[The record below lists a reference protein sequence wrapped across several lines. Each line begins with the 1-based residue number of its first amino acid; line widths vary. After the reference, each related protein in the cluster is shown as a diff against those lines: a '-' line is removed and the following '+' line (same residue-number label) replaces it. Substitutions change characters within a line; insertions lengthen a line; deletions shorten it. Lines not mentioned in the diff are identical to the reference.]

1 MTTLAVQRQAPALA
15 SQDGMTS
22 ETSARQSYGQILKST
37 AMIGGSSAVNVVVGV
52 LRMKV
57 SAVLLGPAGVGL
69 TGLYLSITEVTQS
82 LAGMGLQTSGVRQIA
97 EAVGSN
103 DVNRIARTVT
113 VLRRMAVVLGVLGA
127 LLLIGFARPIARFT
141 FGNHDHVGAVALLA
155 IAVLCREVAAGQ
167 GALIQGMRRI
177 SDLARISILGAVLGA
192 IITIALI
199 YLLHE
204 DGIVPSLIAASA
216 VSLAVSWWYSRR
228 VVVDRP
234 SMVLSQVVT
243 EASALLKLG
252 FAFMASGFLTLG
264 AAYAIRIIVV
274 RMAGMEAAGLY
285 QSAWSLG
292 GLYAGFILQA
302 MGADFYPRLTAVVRN
317 HDECNRL
324 VNEQAQ
330 ISLLLAGPGVLAT
343 LTLAPL
349 VIAVFY
355 SPTFAPAAIILRWVS
370 LGMLLRII
378 AWPMGFII
386 VARGAQAVFFWT
398 EVAATV
404 VHVGLAWLL
413 VSRFGVAGAG
423 MAFMALY
430 VWHGLLIYAIVSRS
444 SGFRWSRANL
454 RTGIIYLA
462 LSVLV

>member
-1 MTTLAVQRQAPALA
+1 
-15 SQDGMTS
+15 
-22 ETSARQSYGQILKST
+22 
-37 AMIGGSSAVNVVVGV
+37 
-52 LRMKV
+52 
-57 SAVLLGPAGVGL
+57 
-69 TGLYLSITEVTQS
+69 
-82 LAGMGLQTSGVRQIA
+82 
-97 EAVGSN
+97 
-103 DVNRIARTVT
+103 
-113 VLRRMAVVLGVLGA
+113 
-127 LLLIGFARPIARFT
+127 
-141 FGNHDHVGAVALLA
+141 
-155 IAVLCREVAAGQ
+155 
-167 GALIQGMRRI
+167 
-177 SDLARISILGAVLGA
+177 
-192 IITIALI
+192 
-199 YLLHE
+199 
-204 DGIVPSLIAASA
+204 
-216 VSLAVSWWYSRR
+216 
-228 VVVDRP
+228 
-234 SMVLSQVVT
+234 
-243 EASALLKLG
+243 
-252 FAFMASGFLTLG
+252 MASGFLTLG

-349 VIAVFY
+349 VIAAFY
-355 SPTFAPAAIILRWVS
+355 SPKFAPAAIVLRWVS

-378 AWPMGFII
+378 AWPMGYII
-386 VARGAQAVFFWT
+386 VARGAQAIFFWT

-462 LSVLV
+462 LSVLVFSCFYLLPLWPAAAIGAAAVVISSVYSGRTLLQLIPFESLPRPVVRTLNLVGVGPKLDQ